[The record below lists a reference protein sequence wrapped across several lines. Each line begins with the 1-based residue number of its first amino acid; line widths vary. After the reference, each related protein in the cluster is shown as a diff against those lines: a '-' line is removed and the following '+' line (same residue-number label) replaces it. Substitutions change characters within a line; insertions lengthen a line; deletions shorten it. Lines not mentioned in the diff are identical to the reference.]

1 MGISLRRLPR
11 RTMKAFVLAC
21 VAIAAVSAEPDAKAD
36 PYTFY
41 NGLHFPS
48 TYSSVVRP
56 SFGLT
61 YPTFNTYTSGV
72 YNPFVHSIGKRDA
85 EPKADADAAFYRS
98 VYHPTTYGFPG
109 YTGYS
114 GLTCPTYSPYAAGV
128 YSPFVHSIGKREAE
142 PAADAD
148 ADAALYRSVYSPT
161 TYTFPGY
168 TGYTAYT
175 GYSGLTYPTY
185 SPYTP
190 GVYRP
195 FVHSIG
201 KREAEPAADADAA
214 LYHSVYSPTTYTF
227 PGYTGY
233 TAPRVYSNLFN
244 NFYHHY

>member
-21 VAIAAVSAEPDAKAD
+21 VAVAAVSAEPDAKAD

-41 NGLHFPS
+41 NGLHYPS

-56 SFGLT
+56 SFGL
-61 YPTFNTYTSGV
+61 N
-72 YNPFVHSIGKRDA
+72 
-85 EPKADADAAFYRS
+85 
-98 VYHPTTYGFPG
+98 YH
-109 YTGYS
+109 
-114 GLTCPTYSPYAAGV
+114 TYSPYTAGV
-128 YSPFVHSIGKREAE
+128 YSPFVHSIAKREAE
-142 PAADAD
+142 PKADAD
-148 ADAALYRSVYSPT
+148 VYHSVYSPT
-161 TYTFPGY
+161 TYTLPGY
-168 TGYTAYT
+168 TGYT

-185 SPYTP
+185 SPYTA
-190 GVYRP
+190 GVYSP

-233 TAPRVYSNLFN
+233 TGYSGYTGYTAPRVYSNLFN

>member
-11 RTMKAFVLAC
+11 RTMKAFVLVC

-72 YNPFVHSIGKRDA
+72 YNPFVHSIGKR
-85 EPKADADAAFYRS
+85 
-98 VYHPTTYGFPG
+98 
-109 YTGYS
+109 
-114 GLTCPTYSPYAAGV
+114 
-128 YSPFVHSIGKREAE
+128 EAE

-175 GYSGLTYPTY
+175 GYSGLNYPTY

-233 TAPRVYSNLFN
+233 NGYTGYT
-244 NFYHHY
+244 

>member
-1 MGISLRRLPR
+1 MGISLQRLLR
-11 RTMKAFVLAC
+11 ETMKAFALAC
-21 VAIAAVSAEPDAKAD
+21 IAIAAVSAEPDAKAD

-114 GLTCPTYSPYAAGV
+114 GLTYPTYSPYTAGV

-148 ADAALYRSVYSPT
+148 ADAAFYHSVYSPT
-161 TYTFPGY
+161 TYGFPG
-168 TGYTAYT
+168 YT

-185 SPYTP
+185 SPYTA

-214 LYHSVYSPTTYTF
+214 F
-227 PGYTGY
+227 
-233 TAPRVYSNLFN
+233 
-244 NFYHHY
+244 

>member
-56 SFGLT
+56 SFGL
-61 YPTFNTYTSGV
+61 N
-72 YNPFVHSIGKRDA
+72 
-85 EPKADADAAFYRS
+85 
-98 VYHPTTYGFPG
+98 
-109 YTGYS
+109 
-114 GLTCPTYSPYAAGV
+114 YSPYSPYTAGV

-148 ADAALYRSVYSPT
+148 ADAA
-161 TYTFPGY
+161 F
-168 TGYTAYT
+168 
-175 GYSGLTYPTY
+175 
-185 SPYTP
+185 
-190 GVYRP
+190 
-195 FVHSIG
+195 
-201 KREAEPAADADAA
+201 
-214 LYHSVYSPTTYTF
+214 YHSVYSPTTYTF

-233 TAPRVYSNLFN
+233 TGYTGYN
-244 NFYHHY
+244 